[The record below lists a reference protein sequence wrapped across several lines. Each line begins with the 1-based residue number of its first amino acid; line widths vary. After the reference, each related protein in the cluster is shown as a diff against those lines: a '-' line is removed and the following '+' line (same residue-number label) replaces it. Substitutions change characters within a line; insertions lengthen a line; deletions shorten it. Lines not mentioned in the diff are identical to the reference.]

1 MILRTVQVRTTN
13 GYRIWGGNDS
23 LMTMTPLVLALVSV
37 TIAVIAL
44 ALAPRLTDRRVVFGD
59 TPDAPKPFGYRMSW
73 FAVKSVDTAA
83 VMQAMGLV
91 AASDKAVPANWNSGI
106 GTIYDNGLSDS
117 YVFVSPPVKGWTFV
131 AGVPLPH
138 PIGPTFSDK
147 LTPLLLQLGQSFP
160 DVQYFASFPIIDLFG
175 WARVHKGKLIRAFV
189 IGEDGVVLDRGRL
202 TPEEKALGLKLFDLR
217 GIKGRKGDAGGA
229 IVLYP
234 TEEQVLRLARV
245 WSCSPLL
252 LDKIK
257 MDKSTGFI
265 ARVPASWRAERLR
278 KAA

>member
-1 MILRTVQVRTTN
+1 
-13 GYRIWGGNDS
+13 
-23 LMTMTPLVLALVSV
+23 MTMIPLVLALVSV

-59 TPDAPKPFGYRMSW
+59 APDAPKPFGYRMSW
-73 FAVKSVDTAA
+73 FAVKSADTAA
-83 VMQAMGLV
+83 VMQAMGLA
-91 AASDKAVPANWNSGI
+91 AASDEAAVPANWNSGI
-106 GTIYDNGLSDS
+106 GTIYDDGLSDS

-138 PIGPTFSDK
+138 PIGPAFSDK

-189 IGEDGVVLDRGRL
+189 IGEDGVILDRGRL

-252 LDKIK
+252 LDKMK
-257 MDKSTGFI
+257 MDDSTGFI
-265 ARVPASWRAERLR
+265 ARVPASWRAERIR
-278 KAA
+278 RAA